1 VRGHPV
7 AEGAKEH
14 RVTTSAPGAAHLLV
28 CVYYRVGRDDV
39 DRAIARVRDIQR
51 TLAGRFDGL
60 RAQVLVRCEV
70 RAGPVPEAPR
80 DTGAAPVAPVAAA
93 DDTLMETYHLP
104 LSAARAARAPAAVI
118 DAPAA
123 ALLLQAL
130 EDTARPLAPLLRGAR
145 HVEVFLPCAS

>member
-1 VRGHPV
+1 M
-7 AEGAKEH
+7 
-14 RVTTSAPGAAHLLV
+14 TTSPGVEQLLV
-28 CVYYRVGRDDV
+28 CVYYRVGRGDV
-39 DRAIARVRDIQR
+39 AHAIARVRDIQR

-70 RAGPVPEAPR
+70 RTGPGPGAPR
-80 DTGAAPVAPVAAA
+80 DTGAATAAPAAAA

-104 LSAARAARAPAAVI
+104 LSAARAHSAPAAVI
-118 DAPAA
+118 DTPEA

-130 EDTARPLAPLLRGAR
+130 EDAARPLAPLLHGAR